1 MGHILSNWRRRF
13 TSLLTL
19 RWRLTLWT
27 AGLFLLLGLGL
38 ALFINSMT
46 AFQVPQVIRMELV
59 PTQQPLSDEP
69 AVLPT
74 RLPETHLPPT
84 EPPDAQTTGLQEIVI
99 RQVRFISL
107 LGIGLFTLVGS
118 IGAYWIAKHS
128 LRPVRCL
135 SQSIQLI
142 QAQTLHQRLPVAD
155 PPDEVKELATAFNQM
170 LARLEKAFEQQN
182 RFVADAAHELRT
194 PLTTLHTNLEVI
206 ENDTD
211 ATLAD
216 YKETAKVLKRA
227 LGRLE
232 LLVEDLLLL
241 ARGEKEI
248 HLEPIEVEVLLNEI
262 IEEVRQLA
270 LLQQVEIKLEI
281 NEPVTLLVDTP
292 LLGRVV
298 SNLLQNGIR
307 YNRPGGSVTITVYRV
322 INGVEISVKDTGIG
336 IPEEMQ
342 PYVFERFYR
351 VDQSRARE
359 HGGYGLGL
367 SIAAHIVQLHG
378 GDIKLHSIP
387 GEGSIFTVFLPDIEK
402 RYARSPK
409 T

>member
-1 MGHILSNWRRRF
+1 MGNIISNWQRRF

-38 ALFINSMT
+38 ALFINSM
-46 AFQVPQVIRMELV
+46 AAVQVPQVIRMELA
-59 PTQQPLSDEP
+59 PTQQPLSDMP
-69 AVLPT
+69 VVLPT
-74 RLPETHLPPT
+74 PPPELHFSPT
-84 EPPDAQTTGLQEIVI
+84 EPPEAQTTELQEIVI
-99 RQVRFISL
+99 RQVRSISL

-128 LRPVRCL
+128 LRPVRRL
-135 SQSIQLI
+135 SQSIQII

-194 PLTTLHTNLEVI
+194 PLATLHTNLEVI
-206 ENDTD
+206 ENDVD

-216 YKETAKVLKRA
+216 YKETGKVLKRA

-262 IEEVRQLA
+262 IHEVKQLA
-270 LLQQVEIKLEI
+270 QLQQVDIKLEI
-281 NEPVTLLVDTP
+281 NEPVTVMADAP
-292 LLGRVV
+292 LLGRVI
-298 SNLLQNGIR
+298 SNLLQNGIG
-307 YNRPGGSVTITVYRV
+307 YNRPGGSVTITVNRA
-322 INGVEISVKDTGIG
+322 INGVEIGVRDTGIG
-336 IPEEMQ
+336 IPEEEQ
-342 PYVFERFYR
+342 PYVFDRFYR

-359 HGGYGLGL
+359 QGGYGLGL
-367 SIAAHIVQLHG
+367 SIAAHIMQLHG
-378 GDIKLHSIP
+378 GTIKLYSIP

-402 RYARSPK
+402 
-409 T
+409 